1 MRDKGAAV
9 MLVLKGA
16 YGDVSD
22 LAFSPNVAL
31 LAATGNGRGLE
42 IWNLP
47 SGTKWAPYKHA
58 LRPNDGPIA
67 FHPTHPVCFASRGIC
82 VMEIA
87 TDTREARQLVING
100 ASVYSFLA
108 RAMLPD
114 GSRLISF
121 TIDVHPSNGSLRLLR
136 WEPGKQL
143 TTIWKVAVPGLVA
156 RSSQAPQP
164 LVICVAADGA
174 TFFTLD
180 AKPSRSYWSLATE
193 LTRVSVW
200 SVERGEH
207 LRSAKLPAG
216 TVSKF
221 ALSPDSRMFA
231 TCRTNALSI
240 WNAADLKVTT
250 RLQNDT
256 KAHFT
261 AVAFHP
267 SGRYLAATS
276 NDMTVKLYDT
286 TTWKIVYTFTWKI
299 GRLRSV
305 AFSPD
310 GTLAAVGSE
319 MGQVVVWDV
328 DL

>member
-1 MRDKGAAV
+1 

-16 YGDVSD
+16 YGDVND

-42 IWNLP
+42 IWDLP
-47 SGTKWAPYKHA
+47 AGTKWAPYKHA

-87 TDTREARQLVING
+87 TDTREARQLVIDG
-100 ASVYSFLA
+100 ERVDTFMA
-108 RAMLPD
+108 RGLLPD
-114 GSRLISF
+114 GSRLVCF
-121 TIDVHPSNGSLRLLR
+121 TIDEHASDGSLRLLR
-136 WEPGKQL
+136 WEPDKQL

-156 RSSQAPQP
+156 RSSRSPQP
-164 LVICVAADGA
+164 LVICAAADG
-174 TFFTLD
+174 TTVFTLD
-180 AKPSRSYWSLATE
+180 SKPRQSEWALPTE
-193 LTRVSVW
+193 LTRVSLW

-207 LRSAKLPAG
+207 VRSAKLPAG

-221 ALSPDSRMFA
+221 ALSPDARMFA
-231 TCRTNALSI
+231 TCRTNTLSI
-240 WNAADLKVTT
+240 WNATDLKVTT

-276 NDMTVKLYDT
+276 NDTTVKLYDT
-286 TTWKIVYTFTWKI
+286 TVWKVIHTFTWKI

-305 AFSPD
+305 IFSPD
-310 GTLAAVGSE
+310 GALAAAGSAKWAKF
-319 MGQVVVWDV
+319 VVWDV